1 MEEGA
6 QGADDG
12 GLRRRGKK
20 ALKERQILHDILL
33 VATKLEFYFP
43 LSVRMEREIYK
54 AVSAWTGN
62 THHEGATV
70 LQRIWEEK
78 RWMKEN
84 RKQASPEITGLLKL
98 HRHYMKTLNGDGQ
111 PEWDEL

>member
-1 MEEGA
+1 MRNGCCIFGITRPIARCWPSGETC
-6 QGADDG
+6 
-12 GLRRRGKK
+12 K
-20 ALKERQILHDILL
+20 
-33 VATKLEFYFP
+33 
-43 LSVRMEREIYK
+43 REIYK

-62 THHEGATV
+62 THHESATV

-84 RKQASPEITGLLKL
+84 GKQASPEITGLLKL

>member
-1 MEEGA
+1 MA
-6 QGADDG
+6 SCRSSWG
-12 GLRRRGKK
+12 GRNAKELRTVLG
-20 ALKERQILHDILL
+20 ILCEVVRL
-33 VATKLEFYFP
+33 APAEFYFP
-43 LSVRMEREIYK
+43 LTVRMEREIYK

-62 THHEGATV
+62 THHESTTV

-84 RKQASPEITGLLKL
+84 GKQASPEITGLLKL
-98 HRHYMKTLNGDGQ
+98 HHYYMKTLNGDGQ